1 MTNQSPLNPDDEA
14 RLKMALE
21 QSANG
26 QVVSRGSFAQPP
38 LNPDA
43 LNELGIERAQ
53 DAYGDAILNRW
64 WPRKTVIRIIRAYLA
79 VAQPVVTG
87 EQVNLAGWTC
97 NGIHEPGDYST
108 CEECRDACDDL
119 ARFFNHMMRNP
130 RPFKH
135 WTGSPEVKP

>member
-1 MTNQSPLNPDDEA
+1 MN
-14 RLKMALE
+14 
-21 QSANG
+21 
-26 QVVSRGSFAQPP
+26 QPP

-43 LNELGIERAQ
+43 VDRVAKALMD
-53 DAYGDAILNRW
+53 DAGYTWGNATEKFRDGFRHHA
-64 WPRKTVIRIIRAYLA
+64 RIALA
-79 VAQPVVTG
+79 AALPEVTG

-119 ARFFNHMMRNP
+119 ARFYNHMMRNP

-135 WTGSPEVKP
+135 WTGHPEVKP

>member
-1 MTNQSPLNPDDEA
+1 MPDT
-14 RLKMALE
+14 
-21 QSANG
+21 
-26 QVVSRGSFAQPP
+26 P

-43 LNELGIERAQ
+43 LEAAKRTFALTNPSRLC
-53 DAYGDAILNRW
+53 AYEDLPEKRQQQIHSQISQ
-64 WPRKTVIRIIRAYLA
+64 TVEAYLA
-79 VAQPVVTG
+79 VAQPEVSG

-119 ARFFNHMMRNP
+119 ARFYNHMMRNP

>member
-1 MTNQSPLNPDDEA
+1 MPDT
-14 RLKMALE
+14 
-21 QSANG
+21 
-26 QVVSRGSFAQPP
+26 P

-43 LNELGIERAQ
+43 LEAAYIAVSDESWLGSTAARSIAK
-53 DAYGDAILNRW
+53 AA
-64 WPRKTVIRIIRAYLA
+64 VSAYLA
-79 VAQPVVTG
+79 VAQPEVTG

-119 ARFFNHMMRNP
+119 ARFYNHMTRNP

-135 WTGSPEVKP
+135 WTSSPEVNDGR

>member
-1 MTNQSPLNPDDEA
+1 MSNPI
-14 RLKMALE
+14 
-21 QSANG
+21 
-26 QVVSRGSFAQPP
+26 P

-43 LNELGIERAQ
+43 VSSIADVILRHCGGYVDTTRADAERA
-53 DAYGDAILNRW
+53 AKAVLRS
-64 WPRKTVIRIIRAYLA
+64 LA

-108 CEECRDACDDL
+108 CEECRDACNDL
-119 ARFFNHMMRNP
+119 ARFYNHMMRNP

-135 WTGSPEVKP
+135 WTGNPEVKP

>member
-1 MTNQSPLNPDDEA
+1 MPNQT
-14 RLKMALE
+14 
-21 QSANG
+21 
-26 QVVSRGSFAQPP
+26 P

-43 LNELGIERAQ
+43 LEAAYIAVSDESWLSARA
-53 DAYGDAILNRW
+53 ARA
-64 WPRKTVIRIIRAYLA
+64 VASAAVSAYLA
-79 VAQPVVTG
+79 VAQPEVLANSKPNQNLEFAQPEVTG

-135 WTGSPEVKP
+135 WTGSPEVKL

>member
-1 MTNQSPLNPDDEA
+1 MTN
-14 RLKMALE
+14 
-21 QSANG
+21 
-26 QVVSRGSFAQPP
+26 QPP

-43 LNELGIERAQ
+43 VSSIADVILRHCGGYVDTTRADAERA
-53 DAYGDAILNRW
+53 AKAVLRS
-64 WPRKTVIRIIRAYLA
+64 LA

-119 ARFFNHMMRNP
+119 ARFYNHMMRNP

-135 WTGSPEVKP
+135 WTGNPEVKP